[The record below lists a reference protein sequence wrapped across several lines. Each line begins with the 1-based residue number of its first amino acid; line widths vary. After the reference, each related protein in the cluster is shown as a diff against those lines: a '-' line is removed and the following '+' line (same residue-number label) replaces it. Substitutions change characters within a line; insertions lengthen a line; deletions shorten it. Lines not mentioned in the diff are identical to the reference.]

1 MEITYKLN
9 LKYIKN
15 KESMAIAV
23 LECIADYIKRQNRYT
38 TLYFDGNNKDLNTFI
53 NELFKHLKIIMLMAS
68 NPLNAIKFEIEEHI
82 SGFSKCFSMFDR
94 EINELMNLIEDQLC
108 ILLIGDLDFTS
119 DIMDY
124 VPNFPEN
131 KVIFK
136 TRKTLMP

>member
-23 LECIADYIKRQNRYT
+23 LECIADYIERRRC
-38 TLYFDGNNKDLNTFI
+38 TLYFDGSHRDLKTFI
-53 NELFKHLKIIMLMAS
+53 NELFKHLKIIMLMSS

-82 SGFSKCFSMFDR
+82 SGFSKCFSKFDR
-94 EINELMNLIEDQLC
+94 EINALTNLIEEQIC

-136 TRKTLMP
+136 TEKN